1 MPNMKNLRIAAP
13 YYKPYWIPFTAGLLI
28 VLASSAITS
37 VIPWVLRRAIDAIGA
52 GAPMSTIWKLSGII
66 VLAAIVGGAF
76 RYGMRELMNGVSRW
90 MEYDL
95 RNDLFKHLE
104 TLDAAYFAQT
114 RTGDIMARLTN
125 DLSAVRMAVG
135 PAVMYLANTITG
147 GLFALYFMLRIDVKL
162 TLLALL
168 PTLFLPVL
176 TIKMGKAI
184 HDRFEAVQEH
194 FSTLTTRAQENLTGA
209 RIVRAYRQEAAEVAR
224 FGTINDQ
231 YLALNMSL
239 VRLWGTLNPLFA
251 FFGGLGAVIVLGV
264 GGALTI
270 KGTITVVSFVAFGMY
285 LTMLTWPMIALGW
298 VVNLFQRGDA
308 SMGRLAEILVVRPT
322 INGDEPRQHLPPTKT
337 GRTIEFR
344 NVGFHYP
351 STTPGEPRW
360 VLRNVSFT
368 VPAGATFGVV
378 GATGSGKSALID
390 LIPRMYDPQES
401 LLFSDTIGSNL
412 SYGTSGITQTGEWA
426 AGIAQLHQTIDQF
439 PGRYETVLGE
449 RGINLSG
456 GQKQR
461 ASLARALAKKPSIVL
476 LDDALSAVD
485 THTEAEILRALR
497 EALAGRTALIA
508 SHRISAIRDASWIIL
523 LDHGSLLEHDDPRG
537 IAYRA
542 YAVRRDE
549 RRSPRQ
555 GFAQRPE
562 NLRFGVRVDSRQR
575 VIEQHDTRLLC
586 ERSRE
591 RGALLLTT
599 GQIDSALAGDRL
611 VAAGKLVDRLMELRN
626 ARRPFPGL
634 CNPARSV
641 REVRSDGV
649 AEEKA
654 FLRHESDVLPQLRRH
669 DVLRRN
675 AVDEN
680 LAFLRIVHSRNQV
693 DKRALPASGRADH
706 AERCSR
712 GHGEAD
718 VAQDPARLARGGRRI
733 VKPDVPK
740 LDGAARFGG
749 RQMLTRL
756 ITVDGRANHED
767 LSQTPHRRIAALK

>member
-1 MPNMKNLRIAAP
+1 MPNTKNFRIVAP
-13 YYKPYWIPFTAGLLI
+13 YYKPYLVQFTAGLLI
-28 VLASSAITS
+28 VLASSALAS
-37 VIPWVLRRAIDAIGA
+37 VIPWLLRRAIDAIGA
-52 GAPMSTIWKLSGII
+52 GAPMSTIWKLSGLI
-66 VLAAIVGGAF
+66 VLAAVVGGGF

-95 RNDLFKHLE
+95 RNDLFTHLE
-104 TLDAAYFAQT
+104 TLDAEYFAQT

-135 PAVMYLANTITG
+135 PAVMYLANTIAG
-147 GLFALYFMLRIDVKL
+147 AVFALYFMLRIDVRL

-194 FSTLTTRAQENLTGA
+194 FSTLTTRAQENLSGA
-209 RIVRAYRQEAAEVAR
+209 RIVRAYRQEAAEISR
-224 FGTINDQ
+224 FGAINDQ

-251 FFGGLGAVIVLGV
+251 FFGGLGAVVVLGA

-270 KGTITVVSFVAFGMY
+270 KGTISVGSFVAFGLY

-298 VVNLFQRGDA
+298 VINLFQRGDA
-308 SMGRLAEILVVRPT
+308 SMGRLAEILEVRPT
-322 INGDEPRQHLPPTKT
+322 IKSEEPRQHLPPTNT

-351 STTPGEPRW
+351 SDAPGEPRW

-390 LIPRMYDPQES
+390 LIPRVYDPQEGEILIDGVPTKNVVPGELRQDIGFVPQES

-412 SYGTSGITQTGEWA
+412 SYGTSGMTQTGEWA

-439 PGRYETVLGE
+439 PGGYETILGE

-508 SHRISAIRDASWIIL
+508 SHRISAIRDASWIVVLEKGMVVEQGRHPELMALRGRYWSLLRRQQL
-523 LDHGSLLEHDDPRG
+523 LD
-537 IAYRA
+537 
-542 YAVRRDE
+542 AV
-549 RRSPRQ
+549 
-555 GFAQRPE
+555 
-562 NLRFGVRVDSRQR
+562 
-575 VIEQHDTRLLC
+575 
-586 ERSRE
+586 
-591 RGALLLTT
+591 
-599 GQIDSALAGDRL
+599 
-611 VAAGKLVDRLMELRN
+611 
-626 ARRPFPGL
+626 
-634 CNPARSV
+634 
-641 REVRSDGV
+641 
-649 AEEKA
+649 
-654 FLRHESDVLPQLRRH
+654 ESDAVESDALET
-669 DVLRRN
+669 DVTTTT
-675 AVDEN
+675 
-680 LAFLRIVHSRNQV
+680 I
-693 DKRALPASGRADH
+693 
-706 AERCSR
+706 
-712 GHGEAD
+712 
-718 VAQDPARLARGGRRI
+718 
-733 VKPDVPK
+733 
-740 LDGAARFGG
+740 
-749 RQMLTRL
+749 
-756 ITVDGRANHED
+756 
-767 LSQTPHRRIAALK
+767 

>member
-13 YYKPYWIPFTAGLLI
+13 YYRPYWISFTVGLLI

-37 VIPWVLRRAIDAIGA
+37 VIPWLLRRAIDAIGS
-52 GAPMSTIWKLSGII
+52 GAPMKTIWQLSGLI

-76 RYGMRELMNGVSRW
+76 RYGMRELINGVSRW
-90 MEYDL
+90 IEYDL
-95 RNDLFKHLE
+95 RNDLFTHLE
-104 TLDAAYFAQT
+104 TLDPSYFAQT

-135 PAVMYLANTITG
+135 PAVMYLANTIAG

-168 PTLFLPVL
+168 PLIFLPLL
-176 TIKMGKAI
+176 TVRMGKAI

-194 FSTLTTRAQENLTGA
+194 FSTLTTRAQENLSGA
-209 RIVRAYRQEAAEVAR
+209 RIVRAYRQESAEISR

-264 GGALTI
+264 GGAFAI
-270 KGTITVVSFVAFGMY
+270 RGTISVGSFVAFGMY

-308 SMGRLAEILVVRPT
+308 SMGRLAEIFDAKPSITPR
-322 INGDEPRQHLPPTKT
+322 EPVQHLPASNT

-351 STTPGEPRW
+351 SDPATEPRW
-360 VLRNVSFT
+360 VLRNVSFA
-368 VPAGATFGVV
+368 VPAGSTFGIV

-390 LIPRMYDPQES
+390 LIPRMYDPQEGEILVDGVPTRYVSPAELRREIGFVPQES

-412 SYGTSGITQTGEWA
+412 AYGNSALSETGEWA
-426 AGIAQLHQTIDQF
+426 ASVAQLDRTIEAF
-439 PGRYETVLGE
+439 PGRYETILGE

-461 ASLARALAKKPSIVL
+461 ASLARALARKPSIVL

-508 SHRISAIRDASWIIL
+508 SHRISAIREASWIIVLEKGVVVEQGRHAELMSLRGRYWSLLRRQQL
-523 LDHGSLLEHDDPRG
+523 LD
-537 IAYRA
+537 
-542 YAVRRDE
+542 AV
-549 RRSPRQ
+549 
-555 GFAQRPE
+555 
-562 NLRFGVRVDSRQR
+562 
-575 VIEQHDTRLLC
+575 
-586 ERSRE
+586 
-591 RGALLLTT
+591 
-599 GQIDSALAGDRL
+599 
-611 VAAGKLVDRLMELRN
+611 
-626 ARRPFPGL
+626 
-634 CNPARSV
+634 
-641 REVRSDGV
+641 
-649 AEEKA
+649 
-654 FLRHESDVLPQLRRH
+654 ESDALET
-669 DVLRRN
+669 N
-675 AVDEN
+675 AT
-680 LAFLRIVHSRNQV
+680 ATTI
-693 DKRALPASGRADH
+693 
-706 AERCSR
+706 
-712 GHGEAD
+712 
-718 VAQDPARLARGGRRI
+718 
-733 VKPDVPK
+733 
-740 LDGAARFGG
+740 
-749 RQMLTRL
+749 
-756 ITVDGRANHED
+756 
-767 LSQTPHRRIAALK
+767 

>member
-13 YYKPYWIPFTAGLLI
+13 YYRPYWISFSVGLVI

-37 VIPWVLRRAIDAIGA
+37 VIPWLLRRAIDAIGNS
-52 GAPMSTIWKLSGII
+52 APMKTIWELSGLI
-66 VLAAIVGGAF
+66 VLAAIIGGAF

-90 MEYDL
+90 IEYDL
-95 RNDLFKHLE
+95 RNDLFTHLE

-135 PAVMYLANTITG
+135 PAVMYLANTIAG
-147 GLFALYFMLRIDVKL
+147 GVFALYFMLRIDVKL

-168 PTLFLPVL
+168 PLIFLPLL
-176 TIKMGKAI
+176 TIRMGKAI

-209 RIVRAYRQEAAEVAR
+209 RIVRAYRQEAAEIAR
-224 FGTINDQ
+224 FGAINDQ

-251 FFGGLGAVIVLGV
+251 FFGGLGAVVVLGV
-264 GGALTI
+264 GGVFTI
-270 KGTITVVSFVAFGMY
+270 RGTISIGSFVAFGMY

-298 VVNLFQRGDA
+298 VINLFQRGDA
-308 SMGRLAEILVVRPT
+308 SMGRLAEILDVKST
-322 INGDEPRQHLPPTKT
+322 ITARQPQQHLPPTES

-351 STTPGEPRW
+351 SDVSTEPRW

-390 LIPRMYDPQES
+390 LIPRMYDPQEGEILIDGVSTRHVAPAELRSEIGFVPQES

-412 SYGTSGITQTGEWA
+412 SYGTSGVTQSGEWA
-426 AGIAQLHQTIDQF
+426 ASVAQLDRTIEEF

-461 ASLARALAKKPSIVL
+461 ASLARALARKPSIVL

-497 EALAGRTALIA
+497 GALAGRTALIA
-508 SHRISAIRDASWIIL
+508 SHRISAIRDAQWIIVLEKGTVVEQGCHDDLMALRGRYWSLLRRQQL
-523 LDHGSLLEHDDPRG
+523 LD
-537 IAYRA
+537 
-542 YAVRRDE
+542 AV
-549 RRSPRQ
+549 
-555 GFAQRPE
+555 
-562 NLRFGVRVDSRQR
+562 
-575 VIEQHDTRLLC
+575 
-586 ERSRE
+586 
-591 RGALLLTT
+591 
-599 GQIDSALAGDRL
+599 
-611 VAAGKLVDRLMELRN
+611 
-626 ARRPFPGL
+626 
-634 CNPARSV
+634 
-641 REVRSDGV
+641 
-649 AEEKA
+649 
-654 FLRHESDVLPQLRRH
+654 ESD
-669 DVLRRN
+669 
-675 AVDEN
+675 E
-680 LAFLRIVHSRNQV
+680 
-693 DKRALPASGRADH
+693 
-706 AERCSR
+706 
-712 GHGEAD
+712 GEAD
-718 VAQDPARLARGGRRI
+718 ALAA
-733 VKPDVPK
+733 DE
-740 LDGAARFGG
+740 AA
-749 RQMLTRL
+749 TT
-756 ITVDGRANHED
+756 I
-767 LSQTPHRRIAALK
+767 